1 MNEANADRGH
11 HMEEKSTLLKIVS
24 RQRDADGM
32 TAEQTDT
39 YRAMI
44 GTRGET
50 ICLRYEIEGDKAAM
64 RIQDG
69 AVEILREGALRMKL
83 FIRPGRTL
91 PGMYVTPYGEMDI
104 AVHGHRVM
112 IAQEG
117 ARCEVCMAYDVLMG
131 GKLAFSNDVRAVFR
145 R

>member
-1 MNEANADRGH
+1 
-11 HMEEKSTLLKIVS
+11 MEEKSTLLKIVS
-24 RQRDADGM
+24 CQRDADGM

-44 GTRGET
+44 GTQDET
-50 ICLRYEIEGDKAAM
+50 TCLRYEIEGDKATM
-64 RIQDG
+64 RIQEG
-69 AVEILREGALRMKL
+69 SVEIIREGALRMKL

-104 AVHGHRVM
+104 SVHGHRIL

-117 ARCEVCMAYDVLMG
+117 ARCEVRMEYDVLMG